1 MAKRPI
7 RRRHCRHTR
16 NWRDKIMKEA
26 TRQSF
31 GQALAIAAGQD
42 PCIIVLDADL
52 APATKTDL
60 TKKEYPAQFLEA
72 GIAEANMVGIAAGL
86 AASGLKPFASSFA
99 MFLAGRAYE
108 QIRNSVAYPHLNV
121 KLCGTHAGITV
132 GEDGGS
138 HQCLEDIG
146 LMRALPGMMVLQP
159 ADHYEAM
166 AMVKMLASYEGPAY
180 LRLSRNAVE
189 RVFDASF
196 EFELGAIRQVHP
208 GQSIAF
214 LASGVMVQECIEAA
228 RQLESAGIDAAV
240 YNLSTIKPL
249 NKERLDEIIR
259 AYEYVYVAE
268 EHWKAG
274 GIWSAVMETA
284 AEPQK
289 VGSIAVE
296 ERFGQ
301 SGSAAELMEEYGL
314 SAACIVRRVL
324 NDALRSRE
332 IEYMPV
338 RKSVSRCQI

>member
-1 MAKRPI
+1 
-7 RRRHCRHTR
+7 
-16 NWRDKIMKEA
+16 
-26 TRQSF
+26 
-31 GQALAIAAGQD
+31 
-42 PCIIVLDADL
+42 
-52 APATKTDL
+52 
-60 TKKEYPAQFLEA
+60 
-72 GIAEANMVGIAAGL
+72 MVGIAAGL

-146 LMRALPGMMVLQP
+146 LMRALPGMMLLQP

-166 AMVKMLASYEGPAY
+166 AMVKILASYEGPAY

-208 GQSIAF
+208 GRSIAF
-214 LASGVMVQECIEAA
+214 RASGVMVQECIEAA

-289 VGSIAVE
+289 VGSI
-296 ERFGQ
+296 G
-301 SGSAAELMEEYGL
+301 G
-314 SAACIVRRVL
+314 C
-324 NDALRSRE
+324 
-332 IEYMPV
+332 
-338 RKSVSRCQI
+338 